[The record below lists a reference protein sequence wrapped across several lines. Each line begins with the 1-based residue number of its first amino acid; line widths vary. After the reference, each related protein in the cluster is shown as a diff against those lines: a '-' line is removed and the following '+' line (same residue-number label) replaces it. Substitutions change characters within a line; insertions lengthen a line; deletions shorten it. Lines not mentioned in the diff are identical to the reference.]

1 MDNKRK
7 YVIPGDVVTTGPFR
21 PEQNVILEGEKIIS
35 TTIGISEIYEDSVRV
50 IPLTGKYIPKI
61 NDLVIG
67 KVLSHTSLSWE
78 LDINSCYVGF
88 LPAQDVFG
96 RDFSAHADELS
107 SKLKTGDLVAA
118 RIANFDRTRDPL
130 VTISDRDLGAIDSGD
145 LVKISPSKVPRLI
158 GKRGSMIQMI
168 EMATNAAVTIGQ
180 NGWVV
185 VSCET
190 PEGLLKAKKAIEM
203 INAKAHVANL
213 TDQVKEMLE
222 IKDDESS
229 WAEETQQWSYW
240 TRMVYVVMDVK

>member
-1 MDNKRK
+1 MADKRK

-21 PEQNVILEGEKIIS
+21 PEQNVILDGTKIIA
-35 TTIGISEIYEDSVRV
+35 TAVGISEIYDDSVKV

-61 NDLVIG
+61 DDLVIA
-67 KVLSHTSLSWE
+67 KVNSHTSRSWE

-96 RDFSAHADELS
+96 RDFSAHADELT

-130 VTISDRDLGAIDSGD
+130 VTISDRDLGKIDSGI
-145 LVKISPSKVPRLI
+145 LIAISPSKVPRLI

-168 EMATNAAVTIGQ
+168 EQATDAAVTIGQ

-185 VSCET
+185 VSCDT
-190 PEGLLKAKKAIEM
+190 PEGLLKAKTAIEM
-203 INAKAHVANL
+203 VNEKAHVANL
-213 TDQVKEMLE
+213 TDQVKEMLD
-222 IKDDESS
+222 KKSES
-229 WAEETQQWSYW
+229 
-240 TRMVYVVMDVK
+240 

>member
-7 YVIPGDVVTTGPFR
+7 YVIPGDLVTTGPFR
-21 PEQNVILEGEKIIS
+21 PEQNVILEGDKIIS
-35 TTIGISEIYEDSVRV
+35 TTIGISEIYDDSVKV
-50 IPLTGKYIPKI
+50 ITLTGKYIPKI
-61 NDLVIG
+61 DDLVIG
-67 KVLSHTSLSWE
+67 KVNSHTSLSWE

-130 VTISDRDLGAIDSGD
+130 VTISDRDLGKIDSGD

-168 EMATNAAVTIGQ
+168 EMATDAAVTIGQ

-203 INAKAHVANL
+203 VNEKAHVVNL
-213 TDQVKEMLE
+213 TDQIKEMLD
-222 IKDDESS
+222 KKDES
-229 WAEETQQWSYW
+229 
-240 TRMVYVVMDVK
+240 

>member
-1 MDNKRK
+1 MENKRK

-21 PEQNVILEGEKIIS
+21 PEQNVILEGNKIIS
-35 TTIGISEIYEDSVRV
+35 TSIGISEIYNDSVKV

-67 KVLSHTSLSWE
+67 KVISHTSLSWE

-96 RDFSAHADELS
+96 RDFSAHADELT

-130 VTISDRDLGAIDSGD
+130 VTISDRDLGKIDSGD
-145 LVKISPSKVPRLI
+145 LVKISPSKIPRLI
-158 GKRGSMIQMI
+158 GKRGTMIQTI
-168 EMATNAAVTIGQ
+168 EMATNAAITIGQ

-185 VSCET
+185 VLCESA
-190 PEGLLKAKKAIEM
+190 EGLLKAKKAIQM
-203 INAKAHVANL
+203 IDEKAHVANL

-222 IKDDESS
+222 SKGES
-229 WAEETQQWSYW
+229 
-240 TRMVYVVMDVK
+240 

>member
-1 MDNKRK
+1 MENKRK

-21 PEQNVILEGEKIIS
+21 PEQNVILEGNKIIS
-35 TTIGISEIYEDSVRV
+35 TTIGISEIYDDSVKV

-67 KVLSHTSLSWE
+67 KVISHTSLSWE

-96 RDFSAHADELS
+96 RDFSAHADELT
-107 SKLKTGDLVAA
+107 SKLKAGDLVAA

-130 VTISDRDLGAIDSGD
+130 VTISDRDLGKIDSGD

-158 GKRGSMIQMI
+158 GKRGTMIQTI
-168 EMATNAAVTIGQ
+168 EMATNAAITIGQ

-185 VSCET
+185 VSCES
-190 PEGLLKAKKAIEM
+190 PEGLLKAKKAIKMVNEQ
-203 INAKAHVANL
+203 AHVANL
-213 TDQVKEMLE
+213 TDQIKEMLE
-222 IKDDESS
+222 SKGES
-229 WAEETQQWSYW
+229 
-240 TRMVYVVMDVK
+240 

>member
-7 YVIPGDVVTTGPFR
+7 YVIPGDVITTGPFR

-35 TTIGISEIYEDSVRV
+35 TTVGISEIYEDSVRV
-50 IPLTGKYIPKI
+50 ITLTGKYIPKI
-61 NDLVIG
+61 DDLVIG
-67 KVLSHTSLSWE
+67 KVKSHTSLSWE

-130 VTISDRDLGAIDSGD
+130 VTISDRDLGAIDSGE

-168 EMATNAAVTIGQ
+168 EMGTNAAVTIGQ

-185 VSCET
+185 VSCEN

-203 INAKAHVANL
+203 VDQKAHVANL
-213 TDQVKEMLE
+213 TDQIKEMLE
-222 IKDDESS
+222 IKDTES
-229 WAEETQQWSYW
+229 
-240 TRMVYVVMDVK
+240 

>member
-7 YVIPGDVVTTGPFR
+7 YVIPGDVITTGPFR

-35 TTIGISEIYEDSVRV
+35 TTIGISEIYEDTVRV
-50 IPLTGKYIPKI
+50 ITLTGKYIPKI
-61 NDLVIG
+61 DDLVIG
-67 KVLSHTSLSWE
+67 KVNSHTSLSWE

-96 RDFSAHADELS
+96 RDFSAHADELAT
-107 SKLKTGDLVAA
+107 KLKTGDLVAA

-185 VSCET
+185 VSCES

-203 INAKAHVANL
+203 VDQKAHVANL
-213 TDQVKEMLE
+213 TDQIKEMLE
-222 IKDDESS
+222 IKDDE
-229 WAEETQQWSYW
+229 T
-240 TRMVYVVMDVK
+240 

>member
-1 MDNKRK
+1 MMDNKRK
-7 YVIPGDVVTTGPFR
+7 YVIPGDVITTGPFR
-21 PEQNVILEGEKIIS
+21 PEQNVILEGDKIIS
-35 TTIGISEIYEDSVRV
+35 TTIGISEIYDDAVKV
-50 IPLTGKYIPKI
+50 ITLTGKYIPKI
-61 NDLVIG
+61 DDLVIG
-67 KVLSHTSLSWE
+67 KINSHTSLSWE

-130 VTISDRDLGAIDSGD
+130 VTISDRDLGKIDSGV

-158 GKRGSMIQMI
+158 GKKGSMIQMI
-168 EMATNAAVTIGQ
+168 ELATDAAVTIGQ

-185 VSCET
+185 ISCES

-203 INAKAHVANL
+203 VNEKAHVANL
-213 TDQVKEMLE
+213 TDQIKEMLQ
-222 IKDDESS
+222 IKDNES
-229 WAEETQQWSYW
+229 
-240 TRMVYVVMDVK
+240 

>member
-21 PEQNVILEGEKIIS
+21 PEQNVVLEGEKIIS
-35 TTIGISEIYEDSVRV
+35 TAVGISEIYEDSVRV
-50 IPLTGKYIPKI
+50 ISLTGKYIPKI
-61 NDLVIG
+61 DDLVIG
-67 KVLSHTSLSWE
+67 KVNSHTSLSWE

-96 RDFSAHADELS
+96 RDFSTHADELS
-107 SKLKTGDLVAA
+107 TKLRTGDLVAA

-130 VTISDRDLGAIDSGD
+130 VTISDRDLGTIDSGV
-145 LVKISPSKVPRLI
+145 LVEISPSKVPRLI

-203 INAKAHVANL
+203 VDQKAHVANL
-213 TDQVKEMLE
+213 TDQIKEMLE
-222 IKDDESS
+222 IKDDE
-229 WAEETQQWSYW
+229 T
-240 TRMVYVVMDVK
+240 

>member
-1 MDNKRK
+1 MMDNKRK

-50 IPLTGKYIPKI
+50 ITLTGKYIPKI
-61 NDLVIG
+61 DDLVIG
-67 KVLSHTSLSWE
+67 KVNSHTSLSWE

-96 RDFSAHADELS
+96 RDFSAHSDELAT
-107 SKLKTGDLVAA
+107 KLKTGDLVAA

-130 VTISDRDLGAIDSGD
+130 VTISDRDLGKIDSGD

-190 PEGLLKAKKAIEM
+190 TEGLLKAKKAIEM
-203 INAKAHVANL
+203 VDQKAHVVNL
-213 TDQVKEMLE
+213 TDQIKEMLE
-222 IKDDESS
+222 IKDDE
-229 WAEETQQWSYW
+229 T
-240 TRMVYVVMDVK
+240 

>member
-1 MDNKRK
+1 MDNRRK
-7 YVIPGDVVTTGPFR
+7 YVIPGDVVTVGPYR
-21 PEQNVILEGEKIIS
+21 PEQNVILEGNKIVS
-35 TTIGISEIYEDSVRV
+35 TTVGISEIYDDSVKV

-67 KVLSHTSLSWE
+67 KVISHSSLSWE

-96 RDFSAHADELS
+96 RDFSAHADDLS

-130 VTISDRDLGAIDSGD
+130 VTISDRDLGKIDAGD
-145 LVKISPSKVPRLI
+145 LVKISSSKVPRLI
-158 GKRGSMIQMI
+158 GKRGTMIQTI
-168 EMATNAAVTIGQ
+168 EMATNAAITIGQ

-185 VSCET
+185 VSCEN
-190 PEGLLKAKKAIEM
+190 PEGLLKAKKAIQMVDEQ
-203 INAKAHVANL
+203 AHVANL

-222 IKDDESS
+222 SKGES
-229 WAEETQQWSYW
+229 
-240 TRMVYVVMDVK
+240 

>member
-7 YVIPGDVVTTGPFR
+7 YVIPGDIVTTGPFR
-21 PEQNVILEGEKIIS
+21 PEQNVILDGNKIIS
-35 TTIGISEIYEDSVRV
+35 TTIGISEIYDDSVKV

-67 KVLSHTSLSWE
+67 KVISHTSLSWE

-107 SKLKTGDLVAA
+107 SKLKSGDLVAA

-130 VTISDRDLGAIDSGD
+130 VTISDRDLGTIDSGD

-185 VSCET
+185 VACET
-190 PEGLLKAKKAIEM
+190 PEGLLKAKKAIKM
-203 INAKAHVANL
+203 INEKAHVANL

-222 IKDDESS
+222 IKDDES
-229 WAEETQQWSYW
+229 
-240 TRMVYVVMDVK
+240 

>member
-1 MDNKRK
+1 MADKRK

-21 PEQNVILEGEKIIS
+21 PEQNVVLVGDKIIS
-35 TTIGISEIYEDSVRV
+35 TTIGISEIYDDSVKV
-50 IPLTGKYIPKI
+50 LSLTGKYIPKI
-61 NDLVIG
+61 DDLVIG

-130 VTISDRDLGAIDSGD
+130 VTISDRDLGKIDSGD

-158 GKRGSMIQMI
+158 GKKGSMIQMI
-168 EMATNAAVTIGQ
+168 EMSTDAAVTIGQ

-185 VSCET
+185 VSCESA
-190 PEGLLKAKKAIEM
+190 EGLLKAKKAIEM
-203 INAKAHVANL
+203 VNDKAHVANL
-213 TDQVKEMLE
+213 TDQVKEMLD
-222 IKDDESS
+222 KKGES
-229 WAEETQQWSYW
+229 
-240 TRMVYVVMDVK
+240 